1 MRSGVIAILLA
12 AMLPCTACSAQK
24 KSAMPDNFD
33 KAWVYVGTY
42 TGDKSKGI
50 YLYRLDMASGQ
61 LQEVGLA
68 AEVVNPTFLAIHPNG
83 RFLYSAGEIGNFQG
97 KPTGVVSA
105 FAIDRATGKLTLLN
119 QQPSG
124 GRGACHV
131 IVDRTGRCL
140 LVANYGS
147 GSAASIPIG
156 DDGRLGE
163 PGTVVQHEGKGPNE
177 KRQEG
182 PHAHSA
188 AIDPG
193 NRFAYV
199 ADLGIDRLMIYRL
212 DAQKGTMTPNDPPY
226 AAVAPG
232 AGPRHFTFHGNGK
245 HAYVINELANTITA
259 FEHDPATG
267 KLTGIQTVN
276 TLPDDFAGANTTA
289 EVVVHPSGRFVYGSN
304 RGHDSIAIFACDPQT
319 GRLTIVGHESTRGKT
334 PRNFN
339 IDPTGQYLIA
349 ANQGS
354 DTMIVF
360 RIDQASGRLKAVGD
374 PVAAPTPVCIKFLPV
389 R

>member
-1 MRSGVIAILLA
+1 
-12 AMLPCTACSAQK
+12 
-24 KSAMPDNFD
+24 
-33 KAWVYVGTY
+33 
-42 TGDKSKGI
+42 
-50 YLYRLDMASGQ
+50 
-61 LQEVGLA
+61 
-68 AEVVNPTFLAIHPNG
+68 
-83 RFLYSAGEIGNFQG
+83 
-97 KPTGVVSA
+97 VVSA
-105 FAIDRATGKLTLLN
+105 FAIDHATGKLTLLN

-163 PGTVVQHEGKGPNE
+163 PGTVVQHEGKGLNE

-188 AIDPG
+188 AIDPR

-232 AGPRHFTFHGNGK
+232 AGPRHFTFHVNGK

-259 FEHDPATG
+259 FEYDPATG

-319 GRLTIVGHESTRGKT
+319 GRLTVVGHESTRGKT

-354 DTMIVF
+354 DTIIVF